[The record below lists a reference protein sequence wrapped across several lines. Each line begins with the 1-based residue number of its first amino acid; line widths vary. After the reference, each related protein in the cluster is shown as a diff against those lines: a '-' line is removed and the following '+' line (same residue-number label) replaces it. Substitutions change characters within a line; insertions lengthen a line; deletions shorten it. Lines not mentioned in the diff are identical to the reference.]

1 MNRSRLIVTRRG
13 CSHCAIAMK
22 AIVFINARLP
32 QDKQIEVMD
41 NFEWEEFGFD
51 SYPIISKI
59 LDVKTFDGYPYI
71 YLDGIVV
78 EPAMAVLLKITM
90 AAILKEDL
98 VLNVNLGGR
107 IIGPSF

>member
-1 MNRSRLIVTRRG
+1 MNRNRLIVIRRG
-13 CSHCAIAMK
+13 CPHCAIAMK

-51 SYPIISKI
+51 SYPIIAKL
-59 LDVKTFDGYPYI
+59 LDPKTFDGYPYI
-71 YLDGIVV
+71 YLDGTVV
-78 EPAMAVLLKITM
+78 EPALSDLLKITM

-98 VLNVNLGGR
+98 VLDVNFGGR
-107 IIGPSF
+107 MIGPSF